1 MTLLTKPGLRMMV
14 LGFKFVLT
22 MYRSSDMCL
31 KSYAC
36 KPKPPFSPPRS
47 AETFALLISQHCNA
61 QPQSVSNQAAA
72 CSSLDACRSSCG
84 QCQSLCSYGCRY
96 LLTPDILLQDGHVIS
111 AQVQAVCSQK
121 G

>member
-36 KPKPPFSPPRS
+36 TPRAFFFPPYT
-47 AETFALLISQHCNA
+47 AETLALLISQHGNA
-61 QPQSVSNQAAA
+61 YSE
-72 CSSLDACRSSCG
+72 
-84 QCQSLCSYGCRY
+84 
-96 LLTPDILLQDGHVIS
+96 TPSHEI
-111 AQVQAVCSQK
+111 
-121 G
+121 